1 MTRPTAPILH
11 TALAVD
17 PRADP
22 RLARLPGVLPLD
34 PARWLRVDE
43 AYAAQMAERE
53 RLLAER
59 PGDVLACLPEGREA
73 AGELMALV
81 LDDLATREGFVVG
94 RDHVRRPDGV
104 TVGVDA
110 EAPLATVGR
119 LVQGDFCLLAKP
131 GGAEEPG
138 EEPGKGA
145 GEGAS
150 KGLGE
155 GAEHVL
161 VAAVLCFPAR
171 WTLAEKIGRPLLR
184 IHRPVASYDPAI
196 AMRVQRLFD
205 GVQAGRPMWRANLLS
220 YHDPALFQPRR
231 EDDPPLRHEGPA
243 GYVRSEFQTIRR
255 LPRSGAVAFG
265 IHTVVVRREDAVARP
280 DDGTRP

>member
-1 MTRPTAPILH
+1 MTRQTAPILH

-17 PRADP
+17 PRTEP
-22 RLARLPGVLPLD
+22 RLSRLPGVVPLD
-34 PARWLRVDE
+34 PAGWLRVDE

-59 PGDVLACLPEGREA
+59 PADVLACLPEGRA
-73 AGELMALV
+73 AADELLELV
-81 LDDLATREGFVVG
+81 LAELAARDDFEVAPG
-94 RDHVRRPDGV
+94 HVRRPDGV
-104 TVGVDA
+104 TVAVDA
-110 EAPLATVGR
+110 GAPLATVGR
-119 LVQGDFCLLAKP
+119 LVQGDFCLLAKQ
-131 GGAEEPG
+131 GAED
-138 EEPGKGA
+138 
-145 GEGAS
+145 
-150 KGLGE
+150 

-196 AMRVQRLFD
+196 GARVQRLFD

-231 EDDPPLRHEGPA
+231 EADPPLRHDGPA
-243 GYVRSEFQTIRR
+243 GFVRSEFQTIRR

-265 IHTVVVRREDAVARP
+265 IHTVVVRREDAVTRPGDGARP
-280 DDGTRP
+280 